1 LSSQGLRL
9 VIGLADFGNVGKEG
23 EIVAKEDSLGD

>member
-1 LSSQGLRL
+1 

>member
-1 LSSQGLRL
+1 
-9 VIGLADFGNVGKEG
+9 VIGPADFGNVGKEG